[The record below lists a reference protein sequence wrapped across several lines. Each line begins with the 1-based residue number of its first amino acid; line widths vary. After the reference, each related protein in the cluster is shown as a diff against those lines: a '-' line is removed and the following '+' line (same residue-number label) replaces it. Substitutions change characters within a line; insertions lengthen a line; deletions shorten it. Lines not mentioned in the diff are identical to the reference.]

1 MPLKKKKARRFDE
14 SLSLG
19 LSPFALVLL
28 PGAPENSLLLVLSAV
43 STEDAFNSRI
53 SQKVRSCA
61 NSLKKV
67 SQRILYRLE
76 GKAIDLVW
84 RID

>member
-53 SQKVRSCA
+53 SQKGRSCA
-61 NSLKKV
+61 NSLKV